1 MSAAPQRGRR
11 RAEPQRQRTLLGLP
25 AQHRGTHSNSRSMHP
40 ALAATVRGVA
50 TLAVVGALVGAGVVA
65 KQLDVPTVTSA
76 VANGHSLASIASML
90 EGPPVAAATNATIKF
105 PGLEVSS
112 SARPTVDPMKAEAE
126 RIAALAVDDAAA
138 AQAYAAGQMASFGWG
153 ADQMSCLIPLWERES
168 GWRTSAANPSSGAY
182 GIPQSLPAGKMSSA
196 GADWA
201 TNYETQVRWGLGYIQ
216 GRYGSPCGA
225 MDHSNSVG
233 WY

>member
-11 RAEPQRQRTLLGLP
+11 RAEPERHRTLLGLP
-25 AQHRGTHSNSRSMHP
+25 AQRRGTHSSPRPAHP
-40 ALAATVRGVA
+40 AVAATVRGVA
-50 TLAVVGALVGAGVVA
+50 TLAVVGALVGAGVAA
-65 KQLDVPTVTSA
+65 KQLDVSGGSGS
-76 VANGHSLASIASML
+76 VADGRSLASIASLL
-90 EGPPVAAATNATIKF
+90 EGPPVAAPSNASIQF
-105 PGLEVSS
+105 PAVDVSS
-112 SARPTVDPMKAEAE
+112 SPRPTEDAVKAEAE
-126 RIAALAVDDAAA
+126 RVAALAVDDASA
-138 AQAYAAGQMASFGWG
+138 AQAYASSQLASFGWG
-153 ADQMSCLIPLWERES
+153 ADQMSCLVPLWERES

-216 GRYGSPCGA
+216 GRYGSPCAAWG
-225 MDHSNSVG
+225 HSNSVG